1 MFMDWETNIVKLAV
15 LPELIYGLNTTPI
28 RFTVTSC
35 FFCRKWL
42 RRSQDLYGN
51 AKEPQQSKQF

>member
-51 AKEPQQSKQF
+51 AKEPQ